1 MSVEVPIQG
10 TVEAAETSVS
20 AAAYASDQS
29 SISVTTGED
38 SVSNRLLS
46 SMEGLLS
53 TDPEGTKPTHPTQ
66 VMPRACEASVVPFVG
81 PGDRHAMRPLGLALQ
96 TASSGETA
104 IHPSD
109 SNTSMSTSNSKKV
122 PQDRVMLKASL
133 PTDDIPHTPSTDSA
147 PLLRPSSPPSLLD
160 TRTISELQASS
171 GPPPPSS
178 KAAGKLPLSALPPT
192 RRLHHL
198 FLLRRAR
205 RQRNTRVVSH
215 ARCCTSSQA
224 AQTASMASQP

>member
-1 MSVEVPIQG
+1 
-10 TVEAAETSVS
+10 
-20 AAAYASDQS
+20 
-29 SISVTTGED
+29 
-38 SVSNRLLS
+38 
-46 SMEGLLS
+46 
-53 TDPEGTKPTHPTQ
+53 
-66 VMPRACEASVVPFVG
+66 MPRAFEASVVPIEIG
-81 PGDRHAMRPLGLALQ
+81 PGDRHAVRALGMALQ
-96 TASSGETA
+96 MASSGETA
-104 IHPSD
+104 FSSSD
-109 SNTSMSTSNSKKV
+109 SNTSIVTSSSKDV
-122 PQDRVMLKASL
+122 PQDQVMLKAS
-133 PTDDIPHTPSTDSA
+133 PPADDTPHTPSTDSA